1 MIWFLYNLC
10 FPIILMM
17 MLPYFLFR
25 MCRRGGY
32 AKGFLQR
39 VGLYEAPLKAKI
51 RERSRVWIH
60 AVSVGETYVALQFME
75 EWRRTQ
81 SEVAFVMSVNTST
94 ARVLAE
100 KSLNPEDV
108 LVYFPLDFAPVIRRV
123 LNLIQ
128 PRMLVLTE
136 CEFWPNLIRQAKA
149 SDCSVLLINGRMSDH
164 SFRGYLRFRR
174 LFSPVLN
181 LVDCLCVQ
189 GDSDRQRYMALGV
202 ASDKVLTTGS
212 AKYDVALKAPGSS
225 EQAAL
230 ILRMAGMS
238 IDDLI
243 LLGGSTWPG
252 EEDVLLDYFAEARQ
266 RYPGLKLVLV
276 PRHAERRDE
285 VVTAIQQ
292 RGLRFIQRSQGM
304 TRNPGEC
311 PHVLLVDTT
320 GELKHLYTAA
330 TVIFVGKSLIQHGGQ
345 NIIEPAACGKPVV
358 VGPNMENFADITD
371 EFKAQGG
378 LIQVVDGAG
387 LTRAIDALLGDRSLR
402 EEVGSRALAFVLKNR
417 GSLHVTVQRAKKL
430 FLGQGALDGT
440 LFRG

>member
-1 MIWFLYNLC
+1 MIWILYNLC

-17 MLPYFLFR
+17 MLPYFLVR
-25 MCRRGGY
+25 MFRRGGY

-39 VGLYEAPLKAKI
+39 VGLYDATLKAKI
-51 RERSRVWIH
+51 RERPRVWIH

-75 EWRRTQ
+75 EWRRVQ
-81 SEVAFVMSVNTST
+81 PEVAFVMSVNTST

-100 KSLNPEDV
+100 KSLNPSDV
-108 LVYFPLDFAPVIRRV
+108 LVYFPLDFPPVVRRV
-123 LNLIQ
+123 LNSIR

-149 SDCSVLLINGRMSDH
+149 SACSVVLINGRMSDH

-189 GDSDRQRYMALGV
+189 GDRDRQRYLALGV
-202 ASDKVLTTGS
+202 ASDRVLTTGS

-252 EEDVLLDYFAEARQ
+252 EEDALLDYFSEARQ

-292 RGLRFIQRSQGM
+292 RGLRFIQRSKGM
-304 TRNPGEC
+304 TGNAGEF
-311 PHVLLVDTT
+311 PDVLLVDTT

-330 TVIFVGKSLIQHGGQ
+330 TLIFVGKSLIQHGGQ

-371 EFKAQGG
+371 EFKAEGG
-378 LIQVVDGAG
+378 LIQVIDGAG
-387 LTRAIDALLGDRSLR
+387 LTRAIDELLGDSSLR
-402 EEVGSRALAFVLKNR
+402 EEIGSRALALVLKNR
-417 GSLHVTVQRAKKL
+417 GSLNVTVQRAQKL
-430 FLGQGALDGT
+430 FLGQG
-440 LFRG
+440 RRI

>member
-1 MIWFLYNLC
+1 
-10 FPIILMM
+10 
-17 MLPYFLFR
+17 
-25 MCRRGGY
+25 
-32 AKGFLQR
+32 
-39 VGLYEAPLKAKI
+39 
-51 RERSRVWIH
+51 
-60 AVSVGETYVALQFME
+60 
-75 EWRRTQ
+75 
-81 SEVAFVMSVNTST
+81 
-94 ARVLAE
+94 
-100 KSLNPEDV
+100 
-108 LVYFPLDFAPVIRRV
+108 
-123 LNLIQ
+123 
-128 PRMLVLTE
+128 
-136 CEFWPNLIRQAKA
+136 
-149 SDCSVLLINGRMSDH
+149 MSDH

-189 GDSDRQRYMALGV
+189 GDRDRQRYLALGV
-202 ASDKVLTTGS
+202 ASDRVLTTGS

-252 EEDVLLDYFAEARQ
+252 EEDALLDYFSEARQ

-292 RGLRFIQRSQGM
+292 RGLRFIQRSKGM
-304 TRNPGEC
+304 TGNAGEF
-311 PHVLLVDTT
+311 PDVLLVDTT

-330 TVIFVGKSLIQHGGQ
+330 TLIFVGKSLIQHGGQ

-371 EFKAQGG
+371 EFKAEGG
-378 LIQVVDGAG
+378 LIQVIDGAG
-387 LTRAIDALLGDRSLR
+387 LTRAIDELLGDSSLR
-402 EEVGSRALAFVLKNR
+402 EEIGSRALALVLKNR
-417 GSLHVTVQRAKKL
+417 GSLNVTVQRAQKL
-430 FLGQGALDGT
+430 FLGQG
-440 LFRG
+440 RRI